1 MKNLFRDVPVAW
13 LQLGH
18 SRPKLLAA
26 VVGIVFADLLIWM
39 QLGFLASAIDISTY
53 IHRKVRGELVILNPQ
68 TESLEAAKQF
78 PRRQLMRAQG
88 HPEVETATPLYTGTV
103 QWRDPWTGSKR
114 SLGVYGIVAH
124 AQAIAVPGL
133 AEATG
138 RFTRLTLVC
147 STPGP
152 GPRKNSAWS

>member
-68 TESLEAAKQF
+68 TESLDAAKAF

-88 HPEVETATPLYTGTV
+88 HSEVETATPLYTGTV
-103 QWRDPWTGSKR
+103 
-114 SLGVYGIVAH
+114 
-124 AQAIAVPGL
+124 
-133 AEATG
+133 
-138 RFTRLTLVC
+138 
-147 STPGP
+147 
-152 GPRKNSAWS
+152 